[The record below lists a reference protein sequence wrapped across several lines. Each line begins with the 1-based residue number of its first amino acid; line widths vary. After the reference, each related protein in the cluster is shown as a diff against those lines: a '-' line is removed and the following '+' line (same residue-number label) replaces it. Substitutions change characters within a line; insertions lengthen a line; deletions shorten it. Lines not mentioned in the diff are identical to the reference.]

1 MITKPMEIMMLK
13 KQIILVAPPIWHDTL
28 KQSLGEADIAS
39 SDTMVVVD
47 NVYYLTA
54 IVAETYLPEKTTVTV
69 CIMVDYLDV
78 IEMEIFKTLQIY
90 DHIFMIAIASSGI
103 TMCPKLLHAK
113 NNGAHKTI
121 CLDNDGSLAVL
132 TEISTTPLKLP
143 PTDNMIT
150 KNHVHTPVGADTE
163 TTPHEIENK
172 QVGHLDFETLETKLV
187 DEMPADINRTD
198 YNKMEITDLEL
209 DALLGPEQPDTDDQS

>member
-132 TEISTTPLKLP
+132 TEYQQRRCNCRR
-143 PTDNMIT
+143 PTI
-150 KNHVHTPVGADTE
+150 
-163 TTPHEIENK
+163 
-172 QVGHLDFETLETKLV
+172 
-187 DEMPADINRTD
+187 
-198 YNKMEITDLEL
+198 
-209 DALLGPEQPDTDDQS
+209 